1 MTEDPAI
8 RTYFD
13 FVEFV
18 HFHHTWSSSF
28 AQNPRNL
35 SHRILGTSPVSS
47 ELDISNETDIP
58 CAPLPSHRHTYTSH
72 ALGSPVSSR
81 HDHRMAPTIA
91 WPKTC
96 PKRGRV
102 PKHNTGYQDYRRHLI
117 RVTAARSLPTLV
129 NTRKRSPP
137 VYRIKACPSGKCGC
151 TGKGSVRWH
160 LVNVQIRFMSIPA
173 CSSYHEHATK

>member
-1 MTEDPAI
+1 MTEDVAI
-8 RTYFD
+8 RIDFD
-13 FVEFV
+13 SAEFV
-18 HFHHTWSSSF
+18 HVPHTWSSSF
-28 AQNPRNL
+28 AQNPRNT

-58 CAPLPSHRHTYTSH
+58 CAPLPSHRHAYTSH

-102 PKHNTGYQDYRRHLI
+102 PITKTSCQDYRR
-117 RVTAARSLPTLV
+117 LPGQG
-129 NTRKRSPP
+129 N
-137 VYRIKACPSGKCGC
+137 
-151 TGKGSVRWH
+151 W
-160 LVNVQIRFMSIPA
+160 
-173 CSSYHEHATK
+173 